1 MKGHQY
7 YPKCVLC
14 FYALP
19 CPQQFFFVTLLKK
32 YIFNAKLIYSIAQPL
47 LYCLVLTYTV
57 LKNLIVI
64 NDCVVVYWSRRGD
77 GSLPSPVYLYSLLLL
92 IFIFLYTVF
101 CTYIYHSSSKISLYS
116 ISNSSEKPYLYNS
129 STTELPFLLISLQP
143 KENNNRIAIV
153 IKNNETF
160 KRISIQRII

>member
-1 MKGHQY
+1 MDEQ
-7 YPKCVLC
+7 V
-14 FYALP
+14 FLP
-19 CPQQFFFVTLLKK
+19 LIQLYSTQQFKLIIIYESVS
-32 YIFNAKLIYSIAQPL
+32 AKLSYTGAYGAVPL
-47 LYCLVLTYTV
+47 YTYA
-57 LKNLIVI
+57 
-64 NDCVVVYWSRRGD
+64 
-77 GSLPSPVYLYSLLLL
+77 YSLLLL

-101 CTYIYHSSSKISLYS
+101 CTYIYHSSSKMSLYS

-160 KRISIQRII
+160 KRISIQRIIQRLCVYYIPLQHLVKYYFNKY